1 MYKGGINGKSF
12 EIEPVET
19 EPGEHPSSGQGQ
31 WMVNGQPLSWDA
43 RSLGRG
49 NFHIIYHNK
58 GYQAE
63 VIKIDR
69 ESKTVD
75 LTIQGK
81 KYSIQLRDKFDLL
94 LEKMGMTSHTAAKV
108 NTVKA
113 PMPGLIIDL
122 RVKAGD
128 TVNEGDP
135 LLVLEAMKM
144 ENIIKA
150 HGAGTVKQVK
160 VKKGDS
166 VEKNQV
172 LIDF

>member
-1 MYKGGINGKSF
+1 MYKGTINKKEF
-12 EIEPVET
+12 NIELSNT
-19 EPGEHPSSGQGQ
+19 ESGDEQ
-31 WMVNGQPLSWDA
+31 WLIDGNPLSWDVRA
-43 RSLGRG
+43 LGKD
-49 NFHIIYHNK
+49 NYHIIYKNK
-58 GYQAE
+58 GFRAE
-63 VIKIDR
+63 VVKIDR

-75 LTIQGK
+75 LTINGK
-81 KYSIQLRDKFDLL
+81 PYSIQLRDKFDLL
-94 LEKMGMTSHTAAKV
+94 LENMGMNNLATAKV

-128 TVNEGDP
+128 TVKVGEP

-150 HGAGTVKQVK
+150 SGDGTVKQVK
-160 VKKGDS
+160 IKKGDS

-172 LIDF
+172 LIEF